1 MVEEDCSD
9 IVQVTIECEQ
19 ASPCLIRPHLD
30 LVVVAARYEEWLCLV
45 KVNATDW
52 AIMFLKSVNQSS
64 HTIVP

>member
-52 AIMFLKSVNQSS
+52 AIMFLKSINQCS
-64 HTIVP
+64 HTVVP